1 MYYTECN
8 LKMSISHAIRHIR
21 VTPIAFRDPPL
32 LNAAGI
38 HEPWALRSIIE
49 IETDSG
55 LVGINE
61 SYGDQPML
69 EALAKAAPALEGLSP
84 WALHEM
90 EIRVAKLV
98 APSVLTTSEFL
109 GQQVSLAP
117 GTHVS
122 KTVAK
127 VISAFEVAMMDLQG
141 QMAGAPIVDLLGGA
155 VRASVP
161 FSAYLFYKYA
171 EHTGRPYEPDMWGE
185 ALQPE
190 QLVQQAQRMVGQ
202 YGFQSIKFKAGA
214 LSPQQEVAGILA
226 LTKAFPG
233 MPLRI
238 DPNAN
243 WTVATSL
250 EVVQQLRGVLEYYE
264 DPAPGLEGM
273 AAVARSCDVPLAT
286 NMVVTDFSEFRRNV
300 QMGCP
305 VKIVLSDHHYWGGL
319 RATQHLSRLCETF
332 GLGLSMHSNSHLGIS
347 LVAMTHL
354 CASVPLLT
362 YACDTHYP
370 WQEEEVIEGGRL
382 SFENGSLA
390 VSSNPG
396 LGVSLDRKALARL
409 HENYLHCGI
418 RNRDDLGQMRKYD
431 PSFSGQ
437 QPRF

>member
-1 MYYTECN
+1 MT
-8 LKMSISHAIRHIR
+8 SHAIRHVRI
-21 VTPIAFRDPPL
+21 TPIAFRDPPL

-61 SYGDQPML
+61 SYGDLPML
-69 EALAKAAPALEGLSP
+69 EALAKAAPALTGLSP
-84 WALHEM
+84 WALNEM
-90 EIRVAKLV
+90 DTRVTALV
-98 APSVLTTSEFL
+98 APKQMSASEFL

-141 QMAGAPIVDLLGGA
+141 QLANAPVVDLLGGA
-155 VRASVP
+155 ARPAVP
-161 FSAYLFYKYA
+161 FSAYLFFKYA
-171 EHTGRPYEPDMWGE
+171 EHIEKPYAPDPFGE
-185 ALQPE
+185 GIAPE
-190 QLVQQAQRMVGQ
+190 QMVAQARRMIDQ
-202 YGFQSIKFKAGA
+202 YGFKSIKLKAGA
-214 LSPQQEVAGILA
+214 LPPEQEVAAMLA
-226 LTKAFPG
+226 LAKAFPG
-233 MPLRI
+233 APLRI

-250 EVVQQLRGVLEYYE
+250 KVVEQLRGVLEYYE
-264 DPAPGLEGM
+264 DPAPGLDGM
-273 AAVARSCDVPLAT
+273 AAVAQACEVPLAT
-286 NMVVTDFSEFRRNV
+286 NMVVTDLKEFRRNAE
-300 QMGCP
+300 MGCP

-319 RATQHLSRLCETF
+319 RATQRLALMCETF

-347 LVAMTHL
+347 LMAMTHL
-354 CASVPLLT
+354 AASVPLLS

-370 WQEEEVIEGGRL
+370 WQDDEVVQGGRL
-382 SFENGSLA
+382 KFEDGSLR
-390 VSSNPG
+390 VTTTPG
-396 LGVSLDRKALARL
+396 LGVQIDREALARL
-409 HENYLHCGI
+409 HHNYLNTTI

-431 PSFSGQ
+431 PSFTGH

>member
-1 MYYTECN
+1 MT
-8 LKMSISHAIRHIR
+8 SHAIRHVR

-61 SYGDQPML
+61 SYGDLPML
-69 EALAKAAPALEGLSP
+69 EALAKAAPALTGLSP
-84 WALHEM
+84 WALNEM
-90 EIRVAKLV
+90 DTRVAALV
-98 APSVLTTSEFL
+98 APKQMSASEFL

-141 QMAGAPIVDLLGGA
+141 QLANAPVVDLLGGA
-155 VRASVP
+155 ARPAVP
-161 FSAYLFYKYA
+161 FSAYLFFKYA
-171 EHTGRPYEPDMWGE
+171 EHIDKPYPPDPFGE
-185 ALQPE
+185 GIAPE
-190 QLVQQAQRMVGQ
+190 QMVAQARRMIDQ
-202 YGFQSIKFKAGA
+202 YGFKSIKLKAGA
-214 LSPQQEVAGILA
+214 LPPDQEVAAMLA
-226 LTKAFPG
+226 LAQAFPG
-233 MPLRI
+233 APLRI

-243 WTVATSL
+243 WSVATSL
-250 EVVQQLRGVLEYYE
+250 KVVEQLRGVLEYYE
-264 DPAPGLEGM
+264 DPAPGLDGM
-273 AAVARSCDVPLAT
+273 AALAAACDVPLAT
-286 NMVVTDFSEFRRNV
+286 NMVVTDLKEFRRNAE
-300 QMGCP
+300 MGCP

-319 RATQHLSRLCETF
+319 RATQRLALMCETF

-347 LVAMTHL
+347 LMAMTHL
-354 CASVPLLT
+354 AASVPHLS

-370 WQEEEVIEGGRL
+370 WQDDEVVQGGRL
-382 SFENGSLA
+382 KFEDGGLR
-390 VSSNPG
+390 VTSSAG
-396 LGVSLDRKALARL
+396 LGVQIDREALARL
-409 HENYLHCGI
+409 YDNYLSTGI

-431 PSFSGQ
+431 PGFTGH